1 MKATVMSHEPAP
13 SETAMNSNFR
23 SVSDTYD
30 GTGVTNPFPLYAEL
44 ARTNP
49 VMEGDILARFGVP
62 SQADYGNKGRK
73 VFTIFRNE
81 DVMSIMRDPE
91 TWTSNL
97 LMDGLG
103 AFLGDVMLTALDGPA
118 HKRLRNLIAP
128 CFGRQVLQRW
138 NEQLILPIIRGEYVE
153 NMRPRGRAELV
164 HDFAL
169 PFPVRVIY
177 AILGFPA
184 DRESIERFA
193 GWALRI
199 LAGPQKDPEKAKAAI
214 QGAFQAAQELYD
226 HVRPIVEQRRAE
238 GAVGDDMI
246 AYLLRAEHEG
256 QRLDDHQVTNLV
268 RMMLPAAA
276 ETTTRTFANTMV
288 LLFDH
293 PETLERVRRDR
304 SLVRAALNESM
315 RYEPVAAFHARQAAR
330 DVTIRGVTIPAGAA
344 VSVCAAS
351 ANRDVDIYNDPDVF
365 DIDRAPRPVLG
376 FGYGVHTCLGMQV
389 AQMEMDAALD
399 ALLDLPNLRLD
410 PDKPRPQI
418 RGMQLRGPDAIHVV
432 WD

>member
-1 MKATVMSHEPAP
+1 MKATDMSHAHAP
-13 SETAMNSNFR
+13 QDAAINTNFR

-44 ARTNP
+44 SRTSP

-62 SQADYGNKGRK
+62 SQADYGNKGRQ

-81 DVMSIMRDPE
+81 DVMSVMRDPE
-91 TWTSNL
+91 TWRSSL

-103 AFLGDVMLTALDGPA
+103 AFLGDVMLSALDGQA

-128 CFGRQVLQRW
+128 CFSSGVLKRW
-138 NEQLILPIIRGEYVE
+138 NERMIVPIIRNEYVDI
-153 NMRPRGRAELV
+153 MRPHGRAELV

-169 PFPVRVIY
+169 PFPVRIIY
-177 AILGFPA
+177 AILGFPP
-184 DRESIERFA
+184 DRDSIDRFA

-199 LAGPQKDPEKAKAAI
+199 LAGPQKDPEKTKAAM
-214 QGAFQAAQELYD
+214 QGAFEAAQELYD
-226 HVRPIVEQRRAE
+226 HVRPIVERRRAE

-276 ETTTRTFANTMV
+276 ETTTRTFANMMV
-288 LLFDH
+288 LLLEH
-293 PETLERVRRDR
+293 PDILERVRRDR
-304 SLVRAALNESM
+304 SLVRAALIESM
-315 RYEPVAAFHARQAAR
+315 RYEPVAAFHARQASR
-330 DVTIRGVTIPAGAA
+330 DVTLRGVTIPAGAA

-351 ANRDVDIYNDPDVF
+351 ANRDVDIYKNPDIF
-365 DIDRAPRPVLG
+365 DIDRPLRPILG
-376 FGYGVHTCLGMQV
+376 FGYGVHACMGMQV
-389 AQMEMDAALD
+389 AQMEIDAALD

-418 RGMQLRGPDAIHVV
+418 RGMQLRGPDAIHVL

>member
-1 MKATVMSHEPAP
+1 
-13 SETAMNSNFR
+13 
-23 SVSDTYD
+23 
-30 GTGVTNPFPLYAEL
+30 
-44 ARTNP
+44 
-49 VMEGDILARFGVP
+49 
-62 SQADYGNKGRK
+62 
-73 VFTIFRNE
+73 
-81 DVMSIMRDPE
+81 
-91 TWTSNL
+91 
-97 LMDGLG
+97 
-103 AFLGDVMLTALDGPA
+103 
-118 HKRLRNLIAP
+118 
-128 CFGRQVLQRW
+128 
-138 NEQLILPIIRGEYVE
+138 
-153 NMRPRGRAELV
+153 V